1 MNIKTINFKKI
12 KNGTIKYKMA
22 TQKTTMKKPVW
33 LKYTESEVKEIIL
46 KIVEKD
52 STLTAEKIGLVLRD
66 NYGIPSTRIFGFKIG
81 EVLKEAGKYESP
93 DLKNLKTKTEKLE
106 KHLSK
111 NKQDQRT
118 KRSLI
123 ITKAKLKTTTDHLA
137 KNK

>member
-1 MNIKTINFKKI
+1 
-12 KNGTIKYKMA
+12 MA

-46 KIVEKD
+46 KIAEKD
-52 STLTAEKIGLVLRD
+52 STLTAEKIGLILRD

-93 DLKNLKTKTEKLE
+93 DLKNLKIKTEKLE
-106 KHLSK
+106 KHLNK

>member
-1 MNIKTINFKKI
+1 
-12 KNGTIKYKMA
+12 MA

-52 STLTAEKIGLVLRD
+52 ANLTAEKIGLILRD

-81 EVLKEAGKYESP
+81 EVLKEAGKYKSP
-93 DLKNLKTKTEKLE
+93 DIENLTIKKVKLE
-106 KHLSK
+106 KHLNK

-118 KRSLI
+118 NRSLI

-137 KNK
+137 KQ